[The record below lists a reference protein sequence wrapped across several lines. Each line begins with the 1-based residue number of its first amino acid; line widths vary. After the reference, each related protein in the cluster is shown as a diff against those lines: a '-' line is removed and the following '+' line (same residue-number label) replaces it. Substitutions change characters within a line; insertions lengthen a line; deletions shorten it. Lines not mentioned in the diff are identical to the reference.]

1 MALTQVTG
9 NYISS
14 VANTAITGT
23 ITPTQLANTAVTTGV
38 YGGATA
44 IPVVTVDQQGRIT
57 SAANVA
63 VVIPDTG
70 FNPFLLSGM

>member
-38 YGGATA
+38 YGGATS
-44 IPVVTVDQQGRIT
+44 IPVVSIDQQGRIT

-63 VVIPDTG
+63 VSIPEAG
-70 FNPFLLSGM
+70 FNPFLLAGM